1 MGRKRSVNRK
11 KRSVKRKVQRKSRKR
26 SGLKFGDLNDLV
38 NYYFP
43 GEDPTLLELKNRGN
57 REGSIFKLGE
67 EIHVII
73 TLQPGVIITTV
84 YNTKNGCYKGAT
96 IDPKEFLSTL
106 DYIEKVNK
114 CEKK

>member
-43 GEDPTLLELKNRGN
+43 GEDPILLELKN
-57 REGSIFKLGE
+57 K
-67 EIHVII
+67 
-73 TLQPGVIITTV
+73 
-84 YNTKNGCYKGAT
+84 
-96 IDPKEFLSTL
+96 
-106 DYIEKVNK
+106 
-114 CEKK
+114 